1 MKKFIVLLTLIL
13 TAAFVSGT
21 VFSPPA
27 MAKEVQKAEAKINVN
42 AATAKELIV
51 LPGIGDKTAANIV
64 SYREEHGPFQAAE
77 DLLKVRG
84 VGKKTLK
91 KIENLISFE

>member
-21 VFSPPA
+21 VFSPSS

-42 AATAKELIV
+42 AAMAEELMV
-51 LPGIGDKTAANIV
+51 LPGIGNKTAANIV
-64 SYREEHGPFQAAE
+64 SYREEHGPFQVAE
-77 DLLKVRG
+77 DLMKVKG

-91 KIENLISFE
+91 KIENLISFK